1 MGKLAMNFVFG
12 EYEYRLDSKGRVVIP
27 PKFREFL
34 GGNPV
39 ITKGLDGCLFVF
51 AREEWQSF
59 EKKLSALPVADAKAR
74 AFTRFFFAGAQ
85 EVSPDKQGRISL
97 PTGLRQF
104 AELKKNVMVVGV
116 SDRIE
121 IWDSDNWRAYNSD
134 TTDIADK
141 MAELGI

>member
-1 MGKLAMNFVFG
+1 MSFVFG

-34 GGNPV
+34 GEDPV

-59 EKKLSALPVADAKAR
+59 EQKLNALPVADAKAR
-74 AFTRFFFAGAQ
+74 AFTSFFFAGAQ
-85 EVSPDKQGRISL
+85 EVSPDKQGRIIL
-97 PTGLRQF
+97 PTGLRYF
-104 AELKKNVMVVGV
+104 AQITKNVIVVGV

-121 IWDSDNWRAYNSD
+121 IWDLDKWRSYNND